1 MELEEFLELISG
13 IEPPETVVNPYSGY
27 RAGIDSI
34 EGASEIRLSQLRHYL
49 NFRID
54 TARVLLIAEAPGYQ
68 GARFSGIAMTCERTL
83 LGHRDNVTT
92 ADVLGNDI
100 QPVRTSHLAAC
111 SKAMQRGFGFCEP
124 TAGIVWGEIMQRG
137 LSRQVVLWNAFPF
150 HPHRPGEPLKNR
162 TPTGQEVAEHSHVL
176 DGFRELFPEAHTV
189 VAVGNTA
196 RDLLEGQGLEV
207 PHVRHPAYRGAGLF
221 RAQINQ
227 IFDAH
232 F

>member
-13 IEPPETVVNPYSGY
+13 IEPPETVVNPYFGY
-27 RAGIDSI
+27 QEGIDLI
-34 EGASEIRLSQLRHYL
+34 ENASEIRLSQLRHYL
-49 NFRID
+49 NSRID

-111 SKAMQRGFGFCEP
+111 NKAMQRGFGFCEP

-162 TPTGQEVAEHSHVL
+162 PPTGQEVADHSHVL

-196 RDLLEGQGLEV
+196 RDLLVGQGLEV